1 MEEALVLVRQQKEKG
16 VVSFLEKPDDLEV
29 KGHLEIQELR
39 ASHADTINELEKT
52 RKLLQMQHTINKEYK
67 KEVQCCMSDKSK
79 YINCVPLSF

>member
-1 MEEALVLVRQQKEKG
+1 MLVRQQKEKG

-67 KEVQCCMSDKSK
+67 KEVHVVHVCQTKAYTC
-79 YINCVPLSF
+79 I